1 MSCSVSHKT
10 SERKVEFDVEK
21 SDIEKEI
28 ELVDMKAN
36 SSKVWTQIALRRKM
50 KYDLLNEVMFR
61 NIVKQW
67 ELAKTHDQLKCMN
80 QYYMI
85 MQTFEKIL
93 KSWTNTF
100 EERKENWLKNV
111 GDLAIKKAIAS
122 TNWNKF

>member
-1 MSCSVSHKT
+1 MSNKT
-10 SERKVEFDVEK
+10 SEQKVKFDVVK

-28 ELVDMKAN
+28 ELAEMKAN
-36 SSKVWTQIALRRKM
+36 SSKVWTQVALSRKM
-50 KYDLLNEVMFR
+50 KYDLLIEVMSS
-61 NIVKQW
+61 NIAKQW
-67 ELAKTHDQLKCMN
+67 ELAETHDQLKCVN
-80 QYYMI
+80 QDYTI

-93 KSWTNTF
+93 KAWTKTF